1 LADVPRGA
9 RVVCVGLA
17 TLDAIVSV
25 ERLPHSDQRLPA
37 LDGAMAGG
45 GVAATAAVALA
56 RLGVPV
62 AFAGRVGDDDAG
74 AWIRAGLEAEGVDVS
89 LLRTAPGP
97 SPFTVVL
104 VEQATGARAL
114 VPVAGGIPRLA
125 VDPALLAACRG
136 ADWIHVDHV
145 GYEAV
150 ESLRAAGVAT
160 RVSVDGG
167 NHIAIL
173 HLDDVDLY
181 APTEAELLVRYPGR
195 DVEDALAAALA
206 EGPSVVVA
214 TRGVGGSVAALRG
227 PGGAVRIE
235 HVATPRVSVVSTL
248 GAGDVFHGAL
258 LAALV
263 EERDIGDA
271 LRRANAAA
279 AMSCTALDARSA
291 IPSRAELDAVLEAA
305 PSEGGRNAL
314 ARR

>member
-1 LADVPRGA
+1 LADVARAA

-17 TLDAIVSV
+17 TLDAIVGV
-25 ERLPHSDQRLPA
+25 ERLPRSDERLPA
-37 LDGAMAGG
+37 LDGTIAGG
-45 GVAATAAVALA
+45 GVAATAAVALS

-74 AWIRAGLEAEGVDVS
+74 AWIRRGLEAEGVDVS
-89 LLRTAPGP
+89 PLQTTPGR

-104 VEQATGARAL
+104 VERATGARAL
-114 VPVAGGIPRLA
+114 VPVAGGIPRVA
-125 VDPALLAACRG
+125 VDLALIAACRG

-145 GYEAV
+145 GYDAV
-150 ESLRAAGVAT
+150 ASLRAAGVTT
-160 RVSVDGG
+160 RLSVDGG

-173 HLDDVDLY
+173 HLDDVELY
-181 APTEAELLVRYPGR
+181 APTEAELVARYPGR
-195 DVEDALAAALA
+195 DLEDALAAALA
-206 EGPSVVVA
+206 EGPSIVVA
-214 TRGVGGSVAALRG
+214 TRGEDGSVAAVRG
-227 PGGAVRIE
+227 PDGATRIE
-235 HVATPRVSVVSTL
+235 YAATPPSRVVSTL

-263 EERDIGDA
+263 EERDIADA

-291 IPSRAELDAVLEAA
+291 IPSCAELDTVLEAA
-305 PSEGGRNAL
+305 PSEGGRDAL